1 MGMSPLHLSS
11 GRKRHRRKRARND
24 TGSGTAVGIPRL
36 VTSSFC
42 GEDPEKEL

>member
-1 MGMSPLHLSS
+1 MGISPPYLSS
-11 GRKRHRRKRARND
+11 GMKRHRRKRARND
-24 TGSGTAVGIPRL
+24 TGNGTAVGISRL